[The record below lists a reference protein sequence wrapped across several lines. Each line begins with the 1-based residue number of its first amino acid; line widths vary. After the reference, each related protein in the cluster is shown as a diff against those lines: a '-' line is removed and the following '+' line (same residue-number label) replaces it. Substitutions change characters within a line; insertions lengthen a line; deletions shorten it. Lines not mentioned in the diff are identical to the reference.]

1 MDAADGFHQQSTDVN
16 RLDLVTLHLLH
27 VMRHCVRDDHLHV
40 TMSMLSHFTHVN
52 KQHLKGGCQ
61 RGKVKHQRVLLL
73 TLLASALLPINFV
86 LIPDVFVLFCFPFES
101 FKR

>member
-1 MDAADGFHQQSTDVN
+1 MDAADCFHQQSTDVN

-27 VMRHCVRDDHLHV
+27 VMRHGVRDDHLHV

-61 RGKVKHQRVLLL
+61 HAVNSARICIIANQFCFDTGRFCSVLL
-73 TLLASALLPINFV
+73 TI
-86 LIPDVFVLFCFPFES
+86 
-101 FKR
+101 